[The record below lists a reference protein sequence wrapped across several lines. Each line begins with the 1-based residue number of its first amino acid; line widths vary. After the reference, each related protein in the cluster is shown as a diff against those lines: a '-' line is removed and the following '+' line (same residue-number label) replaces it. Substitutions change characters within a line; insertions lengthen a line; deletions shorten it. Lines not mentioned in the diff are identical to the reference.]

1 MSEDSM
7 KEDSMNEDSMNEDS
21 TSEDPVSAT
30 TFARDAASLVRAA
43 SASLAD
49 SLSSAV
55 VQVRSR
61 HTGGG
66 AGLIWAPGLVVTNAH
81 CVPHDADVEVSTSAE
96 RGGRWRE
103 ARVAG
108 YHPPHDLALLA
119 VPSISAPP
127 LEIRDAD
134 SLRSGELLFAHG
146 HPLGMRDAISMG
158 VLHAVARDRRTRE
171 PRWIV
176 ADVRLA
182 PGNSGGPLVDA
193 EGRLVGINSMV
204 VNGLG
209 VAVPATLVQRFVDRI
224 LAQRAA

>member
-1 MSEDSM
+1 MST
-7 KEDSMNEDSMNEDS
+7 
-21 TSEDPVSAT
+21 TSIASDAATLLRAAT
-30 TFARDAASLVRAA
+30 T
-43 SASLAD
+43 SLAD

-61 HTGGG
+61 DTASGG
-66 AGLIWAPGLVVTNAH
+66 AGLIWGGAGLIVTNAH
-81 CVPHDADVEVSTSAE
+81 CAPRGVPLEV
-96 RGGRWRE
+96 RGAGRWRE
-103 ARVAG
+103 AQVIA

-119 VPSISAPP
+119 APSITGP
-127 LEIRDAD
+127 LVELRDAD
-134 SLRSGELLFAHG
+134 SLRIGELLFAHG
-146 HPLGMRDAISMG
+146 HPLGLRDSLAMG
-158 VLHAVARDRRTRE
+158 VLHDVARDRRTGQ

-209 VAVPATLVQRFVDRI
+209 VAVPAVLVQEFVERV
-224 LAQRAA
+224 LAKRAA